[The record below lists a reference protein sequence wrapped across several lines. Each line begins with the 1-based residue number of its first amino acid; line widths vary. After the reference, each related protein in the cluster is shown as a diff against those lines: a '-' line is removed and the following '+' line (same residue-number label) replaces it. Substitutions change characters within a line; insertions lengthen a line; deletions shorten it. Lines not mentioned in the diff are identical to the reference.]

1 MGVSFMLKQAKGR
14 IGRNAILLAM
24 LEEGEEAEVLSHL
37 NALQWRYCKGK
48 VGSMDLQKVV
58 SSIETAAKRNHIVN
72 GELYREMHALYHA
85 VIEAMQGVTRGQ
97 VELGDLM
104 RTVGLRFAVVRGKPY
119 ENDDE
124 GEWIAVALYG
134 TIGAPIRGLEHEAI
148 GLGIN
153 HI

>member
-1 MGVSFMLKQAKGR
+1 MLKKAKGR
-14 IGRNAILLAM
+14 IGRNAVLLALM
-24 LEEGEEAEVLSHL
+24 EEEEEAEIIAHL
-37 NALQWRYCKGK
+37 DTLEWRYCKGK
-48 VGSMDLQKVV
+48 VGSMELQKIVA
-58 SSIETAAKRNHIVN
+58 SIETAAKRNDIVN

-85 VIEAMQGVTRGQ
+85 VLEAVHGVTRGQ

-119 ENDDE
+119 ENSNE
-124 GEWIAVALYG
+124 GEWLAVALYG
-134 TIGAPIRGLEHEAI
+134 TIGAPVRGLEHETI